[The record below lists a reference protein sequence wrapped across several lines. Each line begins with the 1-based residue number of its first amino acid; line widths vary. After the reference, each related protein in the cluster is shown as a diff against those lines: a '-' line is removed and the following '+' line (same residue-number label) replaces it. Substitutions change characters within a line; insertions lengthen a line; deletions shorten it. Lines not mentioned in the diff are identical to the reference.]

1 MCPACFSNLAIA
13 MLGLTSTSGL
23 TALVWRQSLS
33 SPDETSGGITLDE
46 TLTPEQ
52 SEDHKE
58 H

>member
-1 MCPACFSNLAIA
+1 VPSLLFEPSDSDAWLDLNQR
-13 MLGLTSTSGL
+13 LTGSRVE
-23 TALVWRQSLS
+23 AELVQR
-33 SPDETSGGITLDE
+33 DETSGGITLDE